1 MSSFSEPVLAGP
13 SELTGRKR
21 WREGARAHAGAL
33 LVGAIFLA
41 LTLIYNAAIPLW
53 ESDNE
58 WAHYQYARYIA
69 LNHRL
74 PRPDTQIAVPP
85 SSDLCQIVPATGTT
99 TVHQFRQ
106 PPLYYLLGSVV
117 LSGFDVHSD
126 LPVVSNPHIRT
137 SHSQDDHNVAVHT
150 DAENF
155 PYRGPVLAVHTLRLL
170 SALIGLAGLA
180 AAYLSGLLLFPRR
193 ILAVAMMAVNAFIPQ
208 YVLSSAVVSNDILV
222 GALGS
227 WCAYLC
233 LWFLLRRP
241 NPWVLGA
248 AMLVTGMAIMTKY
261 SGLVLLPMVGL
272 TLLITLVQSWRHN
285 RSRFGRRLAATI
297 GVVGLA
303 SIPIVLWLNR
313 NQALYGHVFGAY
325 ADVTTSFVQGV
336 LAPADQVSSGRLL
349 DPLHAAGFA
358 FMTFWGFFGSE
369 TLALP
374 HGLVAVLGAVSLA
387 ALAGV
392 ALTILD
398 KRQPVLRIAA
408 AAALLVLV
416 GAFVVNFVKSAGTS
430 EPPGRYFLPIYSTA
444 CFTLV
449 LGLDRLT
456 PVRWQ
461 RGAPLL
467 LPAAL
472 LVLTLAIPLLLI
484 QPLYAPPPRSAST
497 ALLAG
502 EEPVDAVFG
511 DFAEML
517 GYRVEPKRIG
527 LFDTVDVTLVWR
539 SLQETPNNY
548 TVALHLLDGANTP
561 HGWTARFPGR
571 GNYATSLWQPGEVL
585 RDTYTLALNPS
596 ARGLLPSLGRIKVTM
611 YCYSPEGDS
620 YLDATDQAGNLLGD
634 AVYLGRIKLADEAP
648 AQPPVGAPALYTF
661 GEEIALEEAS
671 FAPQVFP
678 FAPELAIDLR
688 WRALAQPAR
697 DYTVFAH
704 LVDAAGATV
713 AAYDLPLTGGAY
725 PSGLWEA
732 GERVAHSQRLPM
744 LAPQPEGVYTLTI
757 GLYDPDSGARL
768 PVADAS
774 GTRQTNDAATLGA
787 IEFPG
792 YFTFIPNVWRGQMP
806 DDSP

>member
-1 MSSFSEPVLAGP
+1 VRLSSGLAPTDQPEHRG
-13 SELTGRKR
+13 KR
-21 WREGARAHAGAL
+21 SWRGAARAHWGAIAVGAL
-33 LVGAIFLA
+33 FLA
-41 LTLIYNAAIPLW
+41 LTLYYSITIPLW

-69 LNHRL
+69 LNHSL

-85 SSDLCQIVPATGTT
+85 SSDLCQVVPATGLT

-117 LSGFDVHSD
+117 LSGFDVRSD

-155 PYRGPVLAVHTLRLL
+155 PYRGPVLAMHVLRLL
-170 SALIGLAGLA
+170 SALIGLAGLI

-261 SGLVLLPMVGL
+261 SGLVLLPMVVL
-272 TLLITLVQSWRHN
+272 TLLITLVQSWRHD

-336 LAPADQVSSGRLL
+336 LAPADQVSRGRLL

-374 HGLVAVLGAVSLA
+374 HGLVAVLGAVSLV
-387 ALAGV
+387 ALVGV

-456 PVRWQ
+456 PARWQ

-467 LPAAL
+467 LPTAL
-472 LVLTLAIPLLLI
+472 LVLTLAIPPLLI

-511 DFAEML
+511 DFAELL

-620 YLDATDQAGNLLGD
+620 HLDATDQAGNPLGD
-634 AVYLGRIKLADEAP
+634 AVYLGGLKLAEADTVQP
-648 AQPPVGAPALYTF
+648 AAAPALYTF
-661 GEEIALEEAS
+661 GDELALEQLS
-671 FAPQVFP
+671 FTPQAFP
-678 FAPELAIDLR
+678 LGDEITIDSQ
-688 WRALAQPAR
+688 WRALQQPAH

-704 LVDAAGATV
+704 LVDAQGETV
-713 AAYDLPLTGGAY
+713 AAFDIPLTGGYY
-725 PSGLWEA
+725 PSSLWDA
-732 GERVAHSQRLPM
+732 GELVQHIHRLPV
-744 LAPQPEGVYTLTI
+744 LGVLLTSDMTLQL
-757 GLYDPDSGARL
+757 GLYDPASGVRL
-768 PVADAS
+768 PVFDAN
-774 GTRQTNDAATLGA
+774 GTRQSNDAIVLGTYA
-787 IEFPG
+787 G
-792 YFTFIPNVWRGQMP
+792 LDDFIYLPMVQRSETPSGGP
-806 DDSP
+806 